1 MEEEEGR
8 PKQCCG
14 CATSKQASKQAKQ
27 ASTPPQASKQR
38 KQGSKQAKQSKQTT
52 SRNSKPPKVNSDA
65 LTNKLLFCILQ
76 SVALVECVEEALVG
90 MRTSVGPLRI
100 NLGRASQPGII
111 LSSAFQAV
119 SQYLRRQVCCNLF
132 YSSFAFSLHYGL
144 WLCPSALHLS
154 SILNLCKLAGTGT
167 IWMQ

>member
-1 MEEEEGR
+1 MLWVR
-8 PKQCCG
+8 HKQ
-14 CATSKQASKQAKQ
+14 SKQAHHHRQGSN
-27 ASTPPQASKQR
+27 ASKE
-38 KQGSKQAKQSKQTT
+38 ASKQTT
-52 SRNSKPPKVNSDA
+52 SRDSKPPKVNSDA

-76 SVALVECVEEALVG
+76 YVALVECGEEAIVG